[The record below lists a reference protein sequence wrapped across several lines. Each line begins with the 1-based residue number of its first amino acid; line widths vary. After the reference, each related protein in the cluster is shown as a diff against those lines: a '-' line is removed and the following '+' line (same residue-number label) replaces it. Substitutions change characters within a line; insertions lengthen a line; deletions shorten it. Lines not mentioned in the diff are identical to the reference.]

1 MIPLKDLNPSR
12 SFPVVNIGLIL
23 ANILVFIYQ
32 LTLPPRVLNSFFLA
46 NAVIPNHV
54 PLFLAGYIDFKVA
67 FLPLI
72 TSMFLHGGFAHILGN
87 MLFLYIFGDNV
98 EDYFG
103 HLGYLVFY
111 FFCGIGSGLLHILF
125 NFHSSAPAIGAS
137 GAISGVMGAYILLY
151 PRAKVLTLF
160 FIILVPIPAFII
172 LGYWFV
178 IQFVTAMGEMGTRV
192 SGGVAVWA
200 HVGGFLLGV
209 LVTLLL
215 RKSNY

>member
-32 LTLPPRVLNSFFLA
+32 LSLPPRALNTFFLA
-46 NAVIPNHV
+46 NAVIPTHV
-54 PLFLAGYIDFKVA
+54 DQFLAGYVGFKVA
-67 FLPLI
+67 FLPLV

-87 MLFLYIFGDNV
+87 MLFLHIFGDNV

-103 HLGYLVFY
+103 HLGYLIFY

-125 NFHSSAPAIGAS
+125 NFHSNAPAIGAS
-137 GAISGVMGAYILLY
+137 GAISGVMGAYIVLH

-160 FIILVPIPAFII
+160 FIILIPIPAFII

-178 IQFVTAMGEMGTRV
+178 IQFVEAVGEVGMHAT
-192 SGGVAVWA
+192 SGVAVWA

-209 LVTLLL
+209 LVTLLV
-215 RKSNY
+215 RKKNY